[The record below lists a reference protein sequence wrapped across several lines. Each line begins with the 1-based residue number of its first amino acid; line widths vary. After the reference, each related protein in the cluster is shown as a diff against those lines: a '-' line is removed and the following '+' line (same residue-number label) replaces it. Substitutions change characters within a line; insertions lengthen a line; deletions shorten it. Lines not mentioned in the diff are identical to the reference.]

1 MRRGTSET
9 APPPAEDSDASLGAR
24 IHALRAARGLTL
36 EALAGRAGVSRAMLS
51 RFERGEFEPDG
62 AIAGAALRRPRH
74 HPAAFFA
81 AAEAAAGPIVRRADQ
96 PIWRD
101 PDSRYLRRR
110 VSPAGSGSPV
120 EIVEVEFPAHGRVA
134 FDRQELP
141 GTDQHIWVLEGR
153 LELTLGEEAIRLEQ
167 GDCLRMRFGR
177 PILFRNPE
185 DRPIRYAVILGH
197 GAAP

>member
-1 MRRGTSET
+1 MSET
-9 APPPAEDSDASLGAR
+9 APPSAEDPDTRLGAR

-36 EALAGRAGVSRAMLS
+36 EALAGRAAVSRAMLS
-51 RFERGEFEPDG
+51 RIERGESSPTAQLLG
-62 AIAGAALRRPRH
+62 RLCGGLGITLSAL
-74 HPAAFFA
+74 FA
-81 AAEAAAGPIVRRADQ
+81 AAEAAAGPVVRRADQ
-96 PIWRD
+96 PVWDD
-101 PDSRYLRRR
+101 PESRYRRR
-110 VSPAGSGSPV
+110 QVSPAGSGSPV